1 MLLEWENNSGKLQI
15 ISGKPQNNAIS
26 EVKQISLSHVTI
38 DIINHYFARIRIDSY
53 NSLPIEETLTFHNI
67 IILIK
72 SVVIN
77 SANNYYYNKFL
88 EKSPYEDKSSAQYF

>member
-1 MLLEWENNSGKLQI
+1 MLLEWEKNSGKLQI

-38 DIINHYFARIRIDSY
+38 DIINHHFARIRIDSY
-53 NSLPIEETLTFHNI
+53 SSLPIEETLTFHNI

-77 SANNYYYNKFL
+77 SANNYYYNIFL

>member
-26 EVKQISLSHVTI
+26 EVKQIWLSHVTI
-38 DIINHYFARIRIDSY
+38 DIINHHFARIRIDSY

-77 SANNYYYNKFL
+77 SANNYYYNIFL

>member
-38 DIINHYFARIRIDSY
+38 DIINHHFARIRIDSY

-77 SANNYYYNKFL
+77 STNNYYYNIFL

>member
-1 MLLEWENNSGKLQI
+1 MLLEWEKNSGKLQI

-77 SANNYYYNKFL
+77 SANNYYYNIFL

>member
-1 MLLEWENNSGKLQI
+1 M
-15 ISGKPQNNAIS
+15 
-26 EVKQISLSHVTI
+26 TI
-38 DIINHYFARIRIDSY
+38 DIINHHFARIRIDSY

-77 SANNYYYNKFL
+77 SANNYYYNIFL

>member
-1 MLLEWENNSGKLQI
+1 M
-15 ISGKPQNNAIS
+15 
-26 EVKQISLSHVTI
+26 TI